1 MCHSPPR
8 LSGFTVTSL
17 AQEELACLPSVA
29 PTSMVVSVREGRNV
43 SLVCRVR
50 ADPAASISWRY
61 NGLLVDSGLHPRLVR
76 SDQFQGSLGTRSQ
89 LVLTNTIYYIL
100 YIIYYIISYY
110 IL

>member
-1 MCHSPPR
+1 M
-8 LSGFTVTSL
+8 
-17 AQEELACLPSVA
+17 A

-76 SDQFQGSLGTRSQ
+76 SDQFQGSLGTRSCGR
-89 LVLTNTIYYIL
+89 VRRCNCTMVRAWCERRAPHFFVGGVGV
-100 YIIYYIISYY
+100 
-110 IL
+110 